1 MLAFTGHTA
10 PVRAVAYA
18 PTGRRLASG
27 SEDGTVRLWDPGR
40 GEAQVVNATAGVEAL
55 AYTPDGSVLVAGLAT
70 GGLIAFDRLG
80 TRKRWTS
87 PGHAGGVRAVCP
99 HPDNVRATTTG
110 WDRAVTVWPFGKAP
124 VSLTDR
130 LPEPPGAMAIT
141 PDGRTVA
148 VGLGGTGRVL
158 LRTGSRG
165 ERTIDGSGAGV
176 HALAFA
182 ADGTVLA
189 VGDAAGGLTVYT
201 AEFGRFVR
209 AFVGHTW
216 TVYGLGFTPDGRR
229 LVSGGADGTVR
240 IWDADTGRCQ
250 HVYQWHATW
259 VTCLAV
265 APDGLTVATGGND
278 KVVAVWDMPE

>member
-1 MLAFTGHTA
+1 MLSLTGHTA

-27 SEDGTVRLWDPGR
+27 SEDGTVRLWELPGGTPR
-40 GEAQVVNATAGVEAL
+40 VLNATAGVEAL
-55 AYTPDGSVLVAGLAT
+55 AWTPDGSVLVAGLAN
-70 GGLIAFDRLG
+70 GGLIAWDRGG
-80 TRKRWTS
+80 THKKWTS

-99 HPDNVRATTTG
+99 HPDNLRATTTG
-110 WDRAVTVWPFGKAP
+110 WDRAVTVWPFGKSQAP
-124 VSLTDR
+124 LMDG
-130 LPEPPGAMAIT
+130 LPELPGAMALS

-148 VGLGGTGRVL
+148 IGLGGSGRVV

-165 ERTIDGSGAGV
+165 ERTIDRAGAGV
-176 HALAFA
+176 QALAFA
-182 ADGTVLA
+182 PDGTTLA
-189 VGDAAGGLTVYT
+189 VGDAAGRLTLYT
-201 AEFGRFVR
+201 AELGKVVTT
-209 AFVGHTW
+209 FVGHTW
-216 TVYGLGFTPDGRR
+216 TVYGIGFSPDGRR
-229 LVSGGADGTVR
+229 LVSGGADGSVR
-240 IWDADTGRCQ
+240 IWDVASGLCQ